1 MDFYV
6 KNPYYSS
13 AAGEAPKNEIQ
24 PAQHKMGCA
33 KGFKPV
39 KWNTQLTT
47 DKCLGNAMAQ
57 YGQEETIPRYNTAC
71 SINQTPLDPSQAM
84 TKSND
89 HNGNTFGFYS
99 KPIRDQSDPATAL
112 SDLVMRS
119 YNKMVSGQNT
129 SMLWSGQVSVPPNP
143 NTQPG
148 AGWNTYNNVQTQATA
163 ALGNQ
168 TCSAMGD
175 DGWLGSCDNM
185 RGEGSKTWFMQD
197 DTYALTGLYGIPRGT
212 DEGKG
217 AGDDRPNV
225 YNDNNVAPMIRVGSD
240 GIGKWNVPKCPAGV
254 HCGDTLP

>member
-1 MDFYV
+1 
-6 KNPYYSS
+6 
-13 AAGEAPKNEIQ
+13 
-24 PAQHKMGCA
+24 
-33 KGFKPV
+33 
-39 KWNTQLTT
+39 
-47 DKCLGNAMAQ
+47 MAQ